1 MPWMEEIHNR
11 TSEVVGFS
19 LKNKVAPPN
28 LVGEGQLYDG
38 HTTALHMDG
47 GDDHDEGGAL
57 GHSLLYRADYESERQ
72 NDGSEYA
79 RLRYAY
85 GRWKYVLRTLEEDG
99 IALQGTIWYHSI
111 YNSLVVQRNFKDRAT
126 KQWWKVSVP
135 VQAVDRVISP
145 RASAAQRAFK
155 LSAAQR
161 AFKSS
166 ASRFDCACRCPRRSS
181 LGLESPLDVAACS
194 RSLAWKVRVADI
206 ESQLQLNDQLMRL
219 VPEDMSYLRHLVPY
233 PRLTN
238 GKQRRKPFPSSGYAR
253 KPLPKAPLVASLKAI
268 RSGPDWL
275 RAAYFHSPSSLRAS
289 DLARAGSGRGEL
301 PGFCRPTTHNYTYLC
316 A

>member
-1 MPWMEEIHNR
+1 MPWMEEVHNR

-38 HTTALHMDG
+38 HAIPLHMDA
-47 GDDHDEGGAL
+47 GDDHEEGGAL
-57 GHSLLYRADYESERQ
+57 GHSLLYRADYESEWQ
-72 NDGSEYA
+72 NDGSVYA
-79 RLRYAY
+79 RLRHVY

-99 IALQGTIWYHSI
+99 IALQGTIWHHSI
-111 YNSLVVQRNFKDRAT
+111 YNSLVEQRHFDDRAT

-135 VQAVDRVISP
+135 VQAVDRAISP
-145 RASAAQRAFK
+145 RAPAAQRAFK
-155 LSAAQR
+155 LSAC
-161 AFKSS
+161 
-166 ASRFDCACRCPRRSS
+166 RFDCACRCHRRSS
-181 LGLESPLDVAACS
+181 RGLDGAACS
-194 RSLAWKVRVADI
+194 RSFAWKVLVADT
-206 ESQLQLNDQLMRL
+206 ESKLQLNDQLMRL

-238 GKQRRKPFPSSGYAR
+238 GKQRRKPFPSNGYAR